1 MTTATN
7 TQDIT
12 TTAPLSRLEQ
22 SRLDVAVNE
31 TRAYGAKRAYAA
43 DLNEMLF
50 EGWYN
55 VEAKDVSQE
64 GKIVRAE
71 KDALFT
77 VLKAN
82 GHSNPSTVWAMVR
95 KYASEMANPAATG
108 EAGEAGE
115 GEGEAGEGEGE
126 AKHTRSPM
134 LRNVEDLTA
143 LWKFNQRQTEL
154 PDAVR
159 EAQVY
164 IAEAL
169 LALGVDLGKIAT
181 GK

>member
-1 MTTATN
+1 MTTATD
-7 TQDIT
+7 TQDTT

-22 SRLDVAVNE
+22 SRLDVAINE

-55 VEAKDVSQE
+55 IEAKDVSQE

-71 KDALFT
+71 KEALFA
-77 VLKAN
+77 VLKSN

-95 KYASEMANPAATG
+95 KYASEMANPATTG
-108 EAGEAGE
+108 KAGEA
-115 GEGEAGEGEGE
+115 GEGEAGEGEGD

-134 LRNVEDLTA
+134 LRNVEDLTS
-143 LWKFNQRQTEL
+143 LWKFNARQTEL

-169 LALGVDLGKIAT
+169 LCLGVDLGKIAT

>member
-1 MTTATN
+1 MTTATY

-55 VEAKDVSQE
+55 VEAKDVSAE

-71 KDALFT
+71 KEALFT

-95 KYASEMANPAATG
+95 KYACEMANPAATG

-115 GEGEAGEGEGE
+115 GEAGEGEAGE

-134 LRNVEDLTA
+134 LRNVEDLTS
-143 LWKFNQRQTEL
+143 LWKFNARQTEL

-169 LALGVDLGKIAT
+169 LSLGVDLGKIAT